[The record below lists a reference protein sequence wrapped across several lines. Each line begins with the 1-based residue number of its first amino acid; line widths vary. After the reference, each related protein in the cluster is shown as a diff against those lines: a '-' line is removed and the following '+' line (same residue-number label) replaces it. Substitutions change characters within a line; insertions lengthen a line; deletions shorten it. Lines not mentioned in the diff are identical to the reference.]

1 MDKKTIIGFILL
13 VAIMMLWPYW
23 NKLFYNQPPSP
34 PPQTVAQDTT
44 LQKKA
49 LDTTATP
56 TAIPAKP
63 ESTLSVAEL
72 PRPDKPEQLIRV
84 ENEDII
90 AIFSSYGGLL
100 KSLELKKYKTQNGG
114 DHVPVQLIGV
124 NQADPFKASGAL
136 TLGRDDSINAI
147 NYLSFEIE
155 GGDINLKKTDSPKAL
170 IFTYRGPENSSIRKE
185 YVIEPTGYRF
195 KMNLSVEKPRLLGF
209 RDKITVGWLVPMVPS
224 ETDLGEDLGKFS
236 AFYNMGVEV
245 VEQNKLDNGK
255 HHQIST
261 GDTRW
266 IANRSKY
273 FTDIV
278 IAQKE
283 QAAEVLI
290 NGAQN
295 NITNPEGKQ
304 FQWRQFGLGMSFLIS
319 GESFSNE
326 FTIYAGPLDY
336 FTLQK
341 MGHDL
346 GKLLDMGWSV
356 FRPFGIAIL
365 WVFLKLHGI
374 LFNYG
379 LVIAIFAVIIKII
392 FWPLTR
398 KSTVAM
404 MKMKE
409 LTPKMAEIKTRYK
422 DDPAKLNAETMKL
435 YREFGVN
442 PFSSCLPMLI
452 QLPIFW
458 ALFSV
463 MKNTIELRHAPLAF
477 WITDL
482 SMKDPYY
489 ILPII
494 MGVFMFIQQKMTV
507 TDPKQKMMVY
517 MMPVIFTILFAGWP
531 AGLVLYWTVF
541 NIASVFEQMIIKRG
555 MEAEKSRVS

>member
-13 VAIMMLWPYW
+13 VAVMMLWPYW
-23 NKLFYNQPPSP
+23 NKLFYQPPPSP

-44 LQKKA
+44 LQKQPI
-49 LDTTATP
+49 DTAVTP
-56 TAIPAKP
+56 TAVPVRP
-63 ESTLSVAEL
+63 DTLTAAIEL
-72 PRPDKPEQLIRV
+72 PKPDKPEQLVRV
-84 ENEDII
+84 ENEDVI

-100 KSLELKKYKTQNGG
+100 KSLELKKFKTQNGG
-114 DHVPVQLIGV
+114 DRIPVQLVGV
-124 NQADPFKASGAL
+124 GKADPFKASGAL
-136 TLGRDDSINAI
+136 TLGRDDSINAV
-147 NYLSFEIE
+147 NFLPFEIE
-155 GGDINLKKTDSPKAL
+155 GGDINLKKSDSPKSL
-170 IFTYRGPENSSIRKE
+170 VFTYKGPDNSSIRKE
-185 YVIEPTGYRF
+185 YIINPSGYLF
-195 KMNLSVEKPRLLGF
+195 KMSLAIEKPRLLGF
-209 RDKITVGWLVPMVPS
+209 RDKITVGWMSPMVPT

-245 VEQNKLDNGK
+245 IEQSKFDNGK
-255 HHQIST
+255 YNQINT

-273 FTDIV
+273 FTDVV

-283 QAAEVLI
+283 QADEVLVK
-290 NGAQN
+290 AVQD
-295 NITNPEGKQ
+295 NIANREGKQ
-304 FQWRQFGLGMSFLIS
+304 FQWRQFGLGMSFLLS
-319 GESFSNE
+319 GESFSND

-341 MGHDL
+341 IGYEL
-346 GKLLDMGWSV
+346 GRLLDMGWSV

-365 WVFLKLHGI
+365 WVFLKLHSI

-379 LVIAIFAVIIKII
+379 LVIALFAVIIKVI

-409 LTPKMAEIKTRYK
+409 LTPRMAEIKAKYK
-422 DDPAKLNAETMKL
+422 DDPAKMNAETMKL

-494 MGVFMFIQQKMTV
+494 MGIFMFIQQKMTI
-507 TDPKQKMMVY
+507 TDPKQKMMIY

-555 MEAEKSRVS
+555 MEAEKNTVF